1 VEKKIVL
8 RGMLAGFVGG
18 VLAFVFAR
26 IFAEPK
32 IQAAIDYESARDR
45 AQNALDRAAGL
56 KVSTEGSDVFSRTVQ
71 ANVGIGVA
79 VVAFGVAMGALYGVA
94 YCVCLG
100 RVGTLRPRSIAM
112 LLAGGGFL
120 GFYLVPFVKYPA
132 NPPAIG
138 HEETIKQRGSLYLIM
153 VFCSIVFLIAA
164 VRLGQR
170 LRARFGNWG
179 ASLLAGGAFVVAIGI
194 VMIVLPAFGE
204 LHYNR
209 QNIGRF
215 GTETPQPLRDAG
227 GKVVFP
233 GFPADVLFTFR
244 LYSIGAQLILWTA
257 LGLVFAPLAER
268 LLGPP
273 ITDRPGRRAA
283 AVRG

>member
-1 VEKKIVL
+1 MEKKIVL

-32 IQAAIDYESARDR
+32 IQAAINYESARDD

-56 KVSTEGSDVFSRTVQ
+56 KVTTEGSDLFSRTVQ

-164 VRLGQR
+164 VWLGQR

-179 ASLLAGGAFVVAIGI
+179 ASLIAGGAFVVAIGV
-194 VMIVLPAFGE
+194 VMIALPAFGE

-209 QNIGRF
+209 QNVGRF
-215 GTETPQPLRDAG
+215 GTETPQPLRDAS

-244 LYSIGAQLILWTA
+244 LYSVGAQLILWTA

-268 LLGPP
+268 LLGPAGA
-273 ITDRPGRRAA
+273 DRPERPVA
-283 AVRG
+283 AVGG